1 MRHIFLLFCLAL
13 LSGSALLYL
22 VQLEQGYI
30 LISLG
35 KTTLEM
41 SFWVG
46 LFALLLI
53 LFGTWVLYCVTK
65 SGVRSVATGVQR
77 VIYGHSRIVQ
87 KRMSQGLID
96 FIEGNWKQAKKKL
109 LKSVKQSETPLVN
122 YLAAARSAY
131 ELGEHKEAHELLHKA
146 EKCGPNNVLAIALT
160 QARMQLLDKKY
171 ELCVATL
178 ERVKKKVPRHPV
190 ILDLLRQSYTA
201 LRDWRGLQS
210 LLPTL
215 RRQKVYTEEK
225 MKMIENNLYQALLT
239 DAGEQAKRVSGKQS
253 LQKLEEAWQLIPR
266 VLQRQPEMVEPY
278 VRMLR
283 QHDGDVVAELVLRRM
298 LNKNWS
304 ENLVRLYG
312 LVESEDPQKQLLTA
326 KDWLKERPGNASL
339 MLTLGRLCLRNE
351 LWGKARDYFESSLRL
366 QRDPETFAELAR
378 LLAHLGEHE
387 RSTEY
392 YQEGLLMM
400 TNGLPELP
408 MPVIKGKEIINREN
422 PTPAVVAR

>member
-53 LFGTWVLYCVTK
+53 LFGTWVLYRVTK
-65 SGVRSVATGVQR
+65 SGVGSVATGVQR

-178 ERVKKKVPRHPV
+178 ERAKKKVPRHPV

-239 DAGEQAKRVSGKQS
+239 DAGEQAKRVSGKQC

-266 VLQRQPEMVEPY
+266 VLQSQPEMVEPY

-312 LVESEDPQKQLLTA
+312 LVESDDAQKQLLTA